1 MSTFYCRTTFYMK
14 KIILIV
20 LIMSSCSSNERNLLN
35 IGHRGAKGHIAENT
49 LASIKKAIDLGAD
62 GIEIDV
68 FKCLTGE
75 IVVFHDKSL
84 NKLTNGSGLIEEKTL
99 EELKELRVLDSQ
111 EQIPT
116 LLEVIESIDED
127 VFLNIELKGRNTAEG
142 SLDLVKKYVTK
153 SDNILFS
160 SFNWEEL
167 KDLRTLDSEIKIA
180 LITREDP
187 LLAINPA
194 LSLNAIAI
202 NPSYKSLNNNNTS
215 EIYKAGLKIYTWTV
229 NDTVQI
235 SKMINLGVHG
245 IITDFPEKI

>member
-1 MSTFYCRTTFYMK
+1 MK

-20 LIMSSCSSNERNLLN
+20 FMISSCSSIERNVLN
-35 IGHRGAKGHIAENT
+35 IGHRGAKGHVAENT
-49 LASIKKAIDLGAD
+49 LVSIKKAIDLGAD

-68 FKCLTGE
+68 FKCLSGE

-84 NKLTNGSGLIEEKTL
+84 DKLTNGTGLIEEKTL
-99 EELKELRVLDSQ
+99 EELKELRVLDTK

-116 LLEVIESIDED
+116 LLEVIQSIDEGI
-127 VFLNIELKGRNTAEG
+127 FLNIELKGRNTAEG
-142 SLDLVKKYVTK
+142 SLELVKRHVTN

-160 SFNWEEL
+160 SFNWDEL
-167 KDLRTLDSEIKIA
+167 KDLRKLDNQIKIA
-180 LITREDP
+180 LVTREDP
-187 LLAINPA
+187 VLAINPA

-202 NPSYKSLNNNNTS
+202 NPSYKNLNKKNTS

-229 NDTVQI
+229 NEESQI
-235 SKMINLGVHG
+235 NRMIKLGVHG

>member
-1 MSTFYCRTTFYMK
+1 MGRFYMK

-20 LIMSSCSSNERNLLN
+20 FMISSCSSIERNVLN
-35 IGHRGAKGHIAENT
+35 IGHRGAKGHVAENT
-49 LASIKKAIDLGAD
+49 LVSIKKAIDLGAD

-68 FKCLTGE
+68 FKCLSGE

-84 NKLTNGSGLIEEKTL
+84 DKLTNGTGLIEEKTL
-99 EELKELRVLDSQ
+99 EELKELRVLDTK

-116 LLEVIESIDED
+116 LLEVIQSIDEGI
-127 VFLNIELKGRNTAEG
+127 FLNIELKGRNTAEG
-142 SLDLVKKYVTK
+142 SLELVKRHVAN

-160 SFNWEEL
+160 SFNWDEL
-167 KDLRTLDSEIKIA
+167 KDLRKLDNQIKIA
-180 LITREDP
+180 LVTREDP
-187 LLAINPA
+187 VLAINPA

-202 NPSYKSLNNNNTS
+202 NPSYKNLNKKNTS

-229 NDTVQI
+229 NEESQI
-235 SKMINLGVHG
+235 NRMIKLGVHG

>member
-1 MSTFYCRTTFYMK
+1 MK

-20 LIMSSCSSNERNLLN
+20 FIMSSCSSNQRNVKN

-62 GIEIDV
+62 GVEIDV

-84 NKLTNGSGLIEEKTL
+84 DKLTNGIGLIEEKTL

-116 LLEVIESIDED
+116 LLEVIESIGED

-142 SLDLVKKYVTK
+142 SLDLVKKHITK

-160 SFNWEEL
+160 SFNWDEL
-167 KDLRTLDSEIKIA
+167 KDLRKLDSEIKIA

-202 NPSYKSLNNNNTS
+202 NPSYKSLNKNNTS

-235 SKMINLGVHG
+235 SEMINLEVHG

>member
-1 MSTFYCRTTFYMK
+1 
-14 KIILIV
+14 
-20 LIMSSCSSNERNLLN
+20 MSSCSSNQRNVKN

-62 GIEIDV
+62 GVEIDV

-84 NKLTNGSGLIEEKTL
+84 DKLTNGIGLIEEKTL
-99 EELKELRVLDSQ
+99 AELKELRVLDSQ

-116 LLEVIESIDED
+116 LLEVIKSIDED

-142 SLDLVKKYVTK
+142 SLDLVKKHVKK

-160 SFNWEEL
+160 SFNWDEL
-167 KDLRTLDSEIKIA
+167 KDLRKLDSEIKIA

-202 NPSYKSLNNNNTS
+202 NPSYKSLNKNNTS
-215 EIYKAGLKIYTWTV
+215 QIYKAGLKIYTWTV

-235 SKMINLGVHG
+235 SEMINLEVHG

>member
-1 MSTFYCRTTFYMK
+1 MK

-20 LIMSSCSSNERNLLN
+20 FIMSSCSSNQRNVKN

-62 GIEIDV
+62 GVEIDV

-84 NKLTNGSGLIEEKTL
+84 DKLTNGIGLIEEKTL
-99 EELKELRVLDSQ
+99 EELKKLRVLDSQ

-116 LLEVIESIDED
+116 LLEVIKSIDED

-142 SLDLVKKYVTK
+142 SLDLVKKHVKK

-160 SFNWEEL
+160 SFNWDEL
-167 KDLRTLDSEIKIA
+167 KDLRKLDSEIKIA

-202 NPSYKSLNNNNTS
+202 NPSYKSLNKNNTS

-235 SKMINLGVHG
+235 SEMINLEVHG

>member
-1 MSTFYCRTTFYMK
+1 MK

-20 LIMSSCSSNERNLLN
+20 FIISSCSSNQRNVKN

-62 GIEIDV
+62 GVEIDV

-84 NKLTNGSGLIEEKTL
+84 DKLTNGIGLIEEKTL
-99 EELKELRVLDSQ
+99 EELKKLRVLDSQ

-116 LLEVIESIDED
+116 LLEVIKSIDED

-142 SLDLVKKYVTK
+142 SLDLVKKHVKK

-160 SFNWEEL
+160 SFNWDEL
-167 KDLRTLDSEIKIA
+167 KDLRKLDSEIKIA

-202 NPSYKSLNNNNTS
+202 NPSYKSLNKNNTS

-235 SKMINLGVHG
+235 SEMINLEVHG

>member
-1 MSTFYCRTTFYMK
+1 MK

-20 LIMSSCSSNERNLLN
+20 FIMSSCSSNQRNVKN

-62 GIEIDV
+62 GVEIDV

-84 NKLTNGSGLIEEKTL
+84 DKLTNGIGLIEEKTL
-99 EELKELRVLDSQ
+99 EELKKLRVLDSQ

-116 LLEVIESIDED
+116 LLEVIKSIDED

-142 SLDLVKKYVTK
+142 SLDLVKKHVKK

-160 SFNWEEL
+160 SFNWDEL
-167 KDLRTLDSEIKIA
+167 KDLRKLDSEIKIA

-202 NPSYKSLNNNNTS
+202 NPSYKSLNKNNTS
-215 EIYKAGLKIYTWTV
+215 QIYKAGLKIYTWTV

-235 SKMINLGVHG
+235 SEMINLEVHG

>member
-1 MSTFYCRTTFYMK
+1 
-14 KIILIV
+14 
-20 LIMSSCSSNERNLLN
+20 MSSCSSNQRNVKN

-62 GIEIDV
+62 GVEVDV

-84 NKLTNGSGLIEEKTL
+84 DKLTNGIGLIEEKTL
-99 EELKELRVLDSQ
+99 EELKKLRVLDSQ

-116 LLEVIESIDED
+116 LLEVIKSIDED

-142 SLDLVKKYVTK
+142 SLDLVKKHVKK

-160 SFNWEEL
+160 SFNWDEL
-167 KDLRTLDSEIKIA
+167 KDLRKLDSEIKIA
-180 LITREDP
+180 LITRENP

-202 NPSYKSLNNNNTS
+202 NPSYKSLNKNNTS

-235 SKMINLGVHG
+235 SEMINLGVHG

>member
-1 MSTFYCRTTFYMK
+1 MGRFYMK

-20 LIMSSCSSNERNLLN
+20 FMISSCSSIERNVLN
-35 IGHRGAKGHIAENT
+35 IGHRGAKGHVAENT
-49 LASIKKAIDLGAD
+49 LVSIKKAIDLGAD

-68 FKCLTGE
+68 FKCLSGE

-84 NKLTNGSGLIEEKTL
+84 DKLTNGTGLIEEKTL
-99 EELKELRVLDSQ
+99 EELKELRVLDTQ

-116 LLEVIESIDED
+116 LLEVIQSIDD
-127 VFLNIELKGRNTAEG
+127 GVFLNIELKGRNTAEG
-142 SLDLVKKYVTK
+142 SLELVKRHVTN

-160 SFNWEEL
+160 SFNWDEL
-167 KDLRTLDSEIKIA
+167 KDLRKLDNQIKIA
-180 LITREDP
+180 LVTREDP
-187 LLAINPA
+187 VLAINPA

-202 NPSYKSLNNNNTS
+202 NPSYKNLNKKNTS

-229 NDTVQI
+229 NEESQI
-235 SKMINLGVHG
+235 NRMIKLGVHG

>member
-1 MSTFYCRTTFYMK
+1 
-14 KIILIV
+14 
-20 LIMSSCSSNERNLLN
+20 MSSCYSNERNILN

-62 GIEIDV
+62 GVEVDV
-68 FKCLTGE
+68 FKCLSGE

-84 NKLTNGSGLIEEKTL
+84 DKLTNGIGLIEEKTL

-116 LLEVIESIDED
+116 LLEVIESIGED

-142 SLDLVKKYVTK
+142 SLDLVKKHITQ

-160 SFNWEEL
+160 SFNWDEL
-167 KDLRTLDSEIKIA
+167 KDLRKLDSEIKIA
-180 LITREDP
+180 LITRENP

-202 NPSYKSLNNNNTS
+202 NPSYKSLNKNNTS

-235 SKMINLGVHG
+235 IEMINLGVHG

>member
-1 MSTFYCRTTFYMK
+1 
-14 KIILIV
+14 
-20 LIMSSCSSNERNLLN
+20 MSSYSSNQRNVLN

-62 GIEIDV
+62 GVEIDV

-75 IVVFHDKSL
+75 IVVFHDKNL
-84 NKLTNGSGLIEEKTL
+84 DKLTNGIGLIEEKTL

-116 LLEVIESIDED
+116 LLEVIKSIDED

-142 SLDLVKKYVTK
+142 SLDIVKKHVTK
-153 SDNILFS
+153 IDNILFS

-167 KDLRTLDSEIKIA
+167 KDLRKLDSEIKIA

-202 NPSYKSLNNNNTS
+202 NPSYKSLNKNNTS
-215 EIYKAGLKIYTWTV
+215 QIYKAGLKIYTWTV
-229 NDTVQI
+229 NDTLQI
-235 SKMINLGVHG
+235 SEMIKLGVHG

>member
-1 MSTFYCRTTFYMK
+1 
-14 KIILIV
+14 
-20 LIMSSCSSNERNLLN
+20 MSSCSSNQRNVKN

-62 GIEIDV
+62 GVEIDV

-84 NKLTNGSGLIEEKTL
+84 DKLTNGIGLIEEKTL
-99 EELKELRVLDSQ
+99 EELKKLRVLDSQ

-116 LLEVIESIDED
+116 LLEVIKSIDED

-142 SLDLVKKYVTK
+142 SLDLVKKHVKK

-160 SFNWEEL
+160 SFNWDEL
-167 KDLRTLDSEIKIA
+167 KDLRKLDSEIKIA

-202 NPSYKSLNNNNTS
+202 NPSYKSLNKNNTS

-235 SKMINLGVHG
+235 SEMINLEVHG

>member
-1 MSTFYCRTTFYMK
+1 MK

-20 LIMSSCSSNERNLLN
+20 FIMSSCYSNERNILN

-62 GIEIDV
+62 GVEVDV
-68 FKCLTGE
+68 FKCLSGE

-84 NKLTNGSGLIEEKTL
+84 DKLTNGIGLIEEKTL

-116 LLEVIESIDED
+116 LLEVIESIGED

-142 SLDLVKKYVTK
+142 SLDLVKKHITQ

-160 SFNWEEL
+160 SFNWDEL
-167 KDLRTLDSEIKIA
+167 KDLRKLDSEIKIA
-180 LITREDP
+180 LITRENP

-202 NPSYKSLNNNNTS
+202 NPSYKSLNKNNTS

-235 SKMINLGVHG
+235 IEMINLGVHG

>member
-1 MSTFYCRTTFYMK
+1 MK

-20 LIMSSCSSNERNLLN
+20 FIMSSCYSNERNILN

-62 GIEIDV
+62 GVEVDV

-84 NKLTNGSGLIEEKTL
+84 DKLTNGIGLIEEKTL

-116 LLEVIESIDED
+116 LLEVIESIGED

-142 SLDLVKKYVTK
+142 SLDLVKKHITQ

-160 SFNWEEL
+160 SFNWDEL
-167 KDLRTLDSEIKIA
+167 KDLRKLDSEIKIA
-180 LITREDP
+180 LITRENP

-202 NPSYKSLNNNNTS
+202 NPSYKSLNKNNTS

-235 SKMINLGVHG
+235 SEMINLGVHG

>member
-1 MSTFYCRTTFYMK
+1 
-14 KIILIV
+14 
-20 LIMSSCSSNERNLLN
+20 MSSCSSNQRNVKN

-62 GIEIDV
+62 GVEIDV

-84 NKLTNGSGLIEEKTL
+84 DKLTNGIGLIEEKTL
-99 EELKELRVLDSQ
+99 EELKKLRVLDSQ

-116 LLEVIESIDED
+116 LLEVIKSIDED

-142 SLDLVKKYVTK
+142 SLDLVKKHITK

-160 SFNWEEL
+160 SFNWDEL
-167 KDLRTLDSEIKIA
+167 KDLRKLDSEIKIA

-202 NPSYKSLNNNNTS
+202 NPSYKSLNKNNTS

-235 SKMINLGVHG
+235 SEMINLGVHG

>member
-1 MSTFYCRTTFYMK
+1 MK

-20 LIMSSCSSNERNLLN
+20 FIMSSCYSNERNILN

-62 GIEIDV
+62 GVEVDV

-84 NKLTNGSGLIEEKTL
+84 DKLTNGIGLIEEKTL

-116 LLEVIESIDED
+116 LLEVIESIGED

-142 SLDLVKKYVTK
+142 SLDLVKKHITK

-160 SFNWEEL
+160 SFNWDEL
-167 KDLRTLDSEIKIA
+167 KDLRKLDSEIKIA
-180 LITREDP
+180 LITRENP

-202 NPSYKSLNNNNTS
+202 NPSYKSLNKNNTS

-235 SKMINLGVHG
+235 SEMINLGVHG

>member
-1 MSTFYCRTTFYMK
+1 MGRFYMK

-20 LIMSSCSSNERNLLN
+20 FMISSCSSIERNVLN
-35 IGHRGAKGHIAENT
+35 IGHRGAKGHVAENT
-49 LASIKKAIDLGAD
+49 LVSIKKAIDLGAD

-68 FKCLTGE
+68 FKCLSGE

-84 NKLTNGSGLIEEKTL
+84 DKLTNGTGLIEEKTL
-99 EELKELRVLDSQ
+99 EELKELRVLDTK

-116 LLEVIESIDED
+116 LLEVIQSIDEGI
-127 VFLNIELKGRNTAEG
+127 FLNIELKGRNTAEG
-142 SLDLVKKYVTK
+142 SLELVKRHVTN

-160 SFNWEEL
+160 SFNWDEL
-167 KDLRTLDSEIKIA
+167 KDLRKLDNQIKIA
-180 LITREDP
+180 LVTREDP
-187 LLAINPA
+187 VLAINPA

-202 NPSYKSLNNNNTS
+202 NPSYKNLNKKNTS

-229 NDTVQI
+229 NEESQI
-235 SKMINLGVHG
+235 NRMINLGVHG

>member
-1 MSTFYCRTTFYMK
+1 M
-14 KIILIV
+14 
-20 LIMSSCSSNERNLLN
+20 N

-62 GIEIDV
+62 GVEIDV

-84 NKLTNGSGLIEEKTL
+84 DKLTNGIGLIEEKTL

-116 LLEVIESIDED
+116 LLEVIESIGED

-142 SLDLVKKYVTK
+142 SLDLVKKHVTK

-167 KDLRTLDSEIKIA
+167 KDLRKLDSEIKIA

-202 NPSYKSLNNNNTS
+202 NPSYKSLNKNNTS

-235 SKMINLGVHG
+235 SEMINLEVHG

>member
-1 MSTFYCRTTFYMK
+1 MK

-20 LIMSSCSSNERNLLN
+20 FIMSSCSSNQRNVKN

-62 GIEIDV
+62 GVEIDV

-84 NKLTNGSGLIEEKTL
+84 DKLTNGIGLIEEKTL
-99 EELKELRVLDSQ
+99 EELKKLRVLDSQ

-116 LLEVIESIDED
+116 LLEVIKSIDED

-142 SLDLVKKYVTK
+142 SLDLVKKHITK

-160 SFNWEEL
+160 SFNWDEL
-167 KDLRTLDSEIKIA
+167 KDLRKLDSEIKIA
-180 LITREDP
+180 LITRENP

-202 NPSYKSLNNNNTS
+202 NPSYKSLNKNNTS

-235 SKMINLGVHG
+235 SEMINLGVHG

>member
-1 MSTFYCRTTFYMK
+1 M
-14 KIILIV
+14 
-20 LIMSSCSSNERNLLN
+20 N

-62 GIEIDV
+62 GVEIDV

-84 NKLTNGSGLIEEKTL
+84 DKLTNGIGLIEEKTL

-116 LLEVIESIDED
+116 LLEVIESIGED

-142 SLDLVKKYVTK
+142 SLDLVKKHITK

-160 SFNWEEL
+160 SFNWDEL
-167 KDLRTLDSEIKIA
+167 KDLRKLDSEIKIA
-180 LITREDP
+180 LITRENP

-202 NPSYKSLNNNNTS
+202 NPSYKSLNKNNTS

-235 SKMINLGVHG
+235 SEMINLGVHG

>member
-1 MSTFYCRTTFYMK
+1 MK

-20 LIMSSCSSNERNLLN
+20 FIMSSCYSNERNILN

-62 GIEIDV
+62 GVEVDV
-68 FKCLTGE
+68 FKCLSGE

-84 NKLTNGSGLIEEKTL
+84 DKLTNGIGLIEEKTL

-116 LLEVIESIDED
+116 LLEVIESIGED

-142 SLDLVKKYVTK
+142 SLDLVKKHITK

-160 SFNWEEL
+160 SFNWDEL
-167 KDLRTLDSEIKIA
+167 KDLRKLDSEIKIA
-180 LITREDP
+180 LITRENP

-202 NPSYKSLNNNNTS
+202 NPSYKSLNKNNTS

-235 SKMINLGVHG
+235 SEMINLGVHG

>member
-1 MSTFYCRTTFYMK
+1 
-14 KIILIV
+14 
-20 LIMSSCSSNERNLLN
+20 MSSCSSNQRNVKN

-62 GIEIDV
+62 GVEVDV

-84 NKLTNGSGLIEEKTL
+84 DKLTNGIGLIEEKTL

-116 LLEVIESIDED
+116 LLEVIESIGED

-142 SLDLVKKYVTK
+142 SLDLVKKHITQ

-160 SFNWEEL
+160 SFNWDEL
-167 KDLRTLDSEIKIA
+167 KDLRKLDSEIKIA

-202 NPSYKSLNNNNTS
+202 NPSYKSLNKNNTS
-215 EIYKAGLKIYTWTV
+215 QIYKAGLKIYTWTV

-235 SKMINLGVHG
+235 SEMINLGVHG

>member
-1 MSTFYCRTTFYMK
+1 MGRFYMK

-20 LIMSSCSSNERNLLN
+20 FMISSCSSIERNVLN
-35 IGHRGAKGHIAENT
+35 IGHRGAKGHVAENT
-49 LASIKKAIDLGAD
+49 LVSIKKAIDLGAD

-68 FKCLTGE
+68 FKCLSGE

-84 NKLTNGSGLIEEKTL
+84 DKLTNGTGLIEEKTL
-99 EELKELRVLDSQ
+99 EELKELRVLDTK

-116 LLEVIESIDED
+116 LLEVIQSIDEGI
-127 VFLNIELKGRNTAEG
+127 FLNIELKGRNTAEG
-142 SLDLVKKYVTK
+142 SLELVKRQVTN

-160 SFNWEEL
+160 SFNWDEL
-167 KDLRTLDSEIKIA
+167 KDLRKLDNQIKIA
-180 LITREDP
+180 LVTREDP
-187 LLAINPA
+187 VLAINPA

-202 NPSYKSLNNNNTS
+202 NPSYKNLNKKNTS

-229 NDTVQI
+229 NEKSQI
-235 SKMINLGVHG
+235 NRMIKLGVHG

>member
-1 MSTFYCRTTFYMK
+1 
-14 KIILIV
+14 
-20 LIMSSCSSNERNLLN
+20 MSSCSSNQRNVKN

-62 GIEIDV
+62 GVEIDV

-84 NKLTNGSGLIEEKTL
+84 DKLTNGIGLIEEKTL
-99 EELKELRVLDSQ
+99 AELKELRVLDSQ

-116 LLEVIESIDED
+116 LLEVIKSIDED

-142 SLDLVKKYVTK
+142 SLDLVKKHVKK

-160 SFNWEEL
+160 SFNWDEL
-167 KDLRTLDSEIKIA
+167 KDLRKLDSEIKIA

-202 NPSYKSLNNNNTS
+202 NPSYKSLNKNNTS

-235 SKMINLGVHG
+235 SEMINLEVHG

>member
-1 MSTFYCRTTFYMK
+1 
-14 KIILIV
+14 
-20 LIMSSCSSNERNLLN
+20 MSSCSSNQRNVKN

-62 GIEIDV
+62 GVEIDV

-84 NKLTNGSGLIEEKTL
+84 DKLTNGIGLIEEKTL
-99 EELKELRVLDSQ
+99 EELKKLRVLDSQ

-116 LLEVIESIDED
+116 LLEVIKSIDED

-142 SLDLVKKYVTK
+142 SLDLVKKHITK

-160 SFNWEEL
+160 SFNWDEL
-167 KDLRTLDSEIKIA
+167 KDLRKLDSEIKIA
-180 LITREDP
+180 LITRENP

-202 NPSYKSLNNNNTS
+202 NPSYKSLNKNNTS

-235 SKMINLGVHG
+235 SEMINLGVHG

>member
-1 MSTFYCRTTFYMK
+1 
-14 KIILIV
+14 
-20 LIMSSCSSNERNLLN
+20 MSSCYSNERNILN

-62 GIEIDV
+62 GVEVDV

-84 NKLTNGSGLIEEKTL
+84 DKLTNGIGLIEEKTL

-116 LLEVIESIDED
+116 LLEVIESIGED

-142 SLDLVKKYVTK
+142 SLDLVKKHITK

-160 SFNWEEL
+160 SFNWDEL
-167 KDLRTLDSEIKIA
+167 KDLRKLDSEIKIA
-180 LITREDP
+180 LITRENP

-202 NPSYKSLNNNNTS
+202 NPSYKSLNKNNTS

-235 SKMINLGVHG
+235 SEMINLGVHG

>member
-1 MSTFYCRTTFYMK
+1 MRRFYMK

-20 LIMSSCSSNERNLLN
+20 FMASSCSSIERNVLN
-35 IGHRGAKGHIAENT
+35 IGHRGAKGHVAENT
-49 LASIKKAIDLGAD
+49 LVSIKKAIDLGAD

-68 FKCLTGE
+68 FKCLSGE

-84 NKLTNGSGLIEEKTL
+84 DKLTNGTGLIEEKTL
-99 EELKELRVLDSQ
+99 EELKELRVLDTQ

-116 LLEVIESIDED
+116 LLEVIQSIDD
-127 VFLNIELKGRNTAEG
+127 GVFLNIELKGRNTAEG
-142 SLDLVKKYVTK
+142 SLELVKRHVTN

-160 SFNWEEL
+160 SFNWDEL
-167 KDLRTLDSEIKIA
+167 KDLRKLDNQIKIA
-180 LITREDP
+180 LVTREDP
-187 LLAINPA
+187 VLAINPA

-202 NPSYKSLNNNNTS
+202 NPSYKNLNKKNTS

-229 NDTVQI
+229 NEKSQI
-235 SKMINLGVHG
+235 NRMIKLGVHG

>member
-1 MSTFYCRTTFYMK
+1 MK

-20 LIMSSCSSNERNLLN
+20 FIMSSCYSNERNILN

-62 GIEIDV
+62 GVEVDV

-84 NKLTNGSGLIEEKTL
+84 DKLTNGIGLIEEKTL

-116 LLEVIESIDED
+116 LLEVIESIGED

-142 SLDLVKKYVTK
+142 SLDLVKKHITQ

-160 SFNWEEL
+160 SFNWDEL
-167 KDLRTLDSEIKIA
+167 KDLRKLDSEIKIA
-180 LITREDP
+180 LITRENP

-202 NPSYKSLNNNNTS
+202 NPSYKSLNKNNTS

-235 SKMINLGVHG
+235 IEMINLGVHG